1 MYIVKAHTV
10 RQSNGDTMNFR
21 AGRRISMDAL
31 GNYLGALWNDSMQR
45 MTVTQCLE
53 YSPLTRRWEMRGGV
67 RGLYLAARN
76 GEVLAVP
83 DSEIA

>member
-1 MYIVKAHTV
+1 
-10 RQSNGDTMNFR
+10 
-21 AGRRISMDAL
+21 MDAL

-45 MTVTQCLE
+45 MTVTQCRHSAQDFAAYDRRLARRPKLE